1 MKLISKWINRTEKR
15 YLSKLVRKS
24 LLYNIFKAIVISPL
38 LLVALISKTIF
49 KILPKQKG
57 DLKQSTN
64 KLMNIISG
72 FANLSFPNEQ
82 VEAMAMKRAAICSE
96 CPAAEKTSIYSV
108 VVDNRTKDIQG
119 MKCGDCGCNLSAKV
133 RSERDNCPRGKW

>member
-38 LLVALISKTIF
+38 LLIALISKTIF

-57 DLKQSTN
+57 DLKHSTN
-64 KLMNIISG
+64 KLMN
-72 FANLSFPNEQ
+72 
-82 VEAMAMKRAAICSE
+82 
-96 CPAAEKTSIYSV
+96 IYSV